1 MERIISEQDR
11 IRRAEEIAG
20 RRKGTISARNINVTN
35 SKKKMPMLT
44 KVFIQTVVSMC
55 IFGMAYFLVQNQNPI
70 IDNIIPVLAKDINI
84 EQIYSELNN
93 NFKSVSD
100 WYNSFIDN
108 TDDNMQV
115 EDENT
120 NNQNSNTSNEE
131 SNENSIE
138 GNEAIEE
145 TSNETVGVGGS
156 DENITLS
163 QDEQDIAYIKQN
175 ASIIVPLHGTVTSGY
190 GPRTPT
196 DIISANHAGV
206 DIGANEG
213 TEIIAAMEGTVELV
227 SSYGDYGNH
236 VKITNGKISTLYAH
250 CSVICVNQG
259 DYVAQGQKI
268 AEVGNTGRTTGP
280 HLHFE
285 ISRQGRT
292 VNPESIIEI

>member
-35 SKKKMPMLT
+35 TKKKMSILT

-55 IFGMAYFLVQNQNPI
+55 IFGLAYFLVQNKNSI
-70 IDNIIPVLAKDINI
+70 IDNIRPVLGADIKI
-84 EQIYSELNN
+84 EQLYSELNN
-93 NFKSVSD
+93 NLKSVTD
-100 WYNSFIDN
+100 WYNGFINN
-108 TDDNMQV
+108 TDKNLQGV
-115 EDENT
+115 DET
-120 NNQNSNTSNEE
+120 INNESINASNET
-131 SNENSIE
+131 NTENSIVE
-138 GNEAIEE
+138 NEVIEE
-145 TSNETVGVGGS
+145 NTNETVGVGGS

-163 QDEQDIAYIKQN
+163 QDEQDIAYIKEN
-175 ASIIVPLHGTVTSGY
+175 ASIIVPLKGTVTSGY

-236 VKITNGKISTLYAH
+236 VKITNGEVSTLYAH

-259 DYVAQGQKI
+259 DYVTQGQKI

-285 ISRQGRT
+285 ISREGRT

>member
-35 SKKKMPMLT
+35 TKKKMSILT

-55 IFGMAYFLVQNQNPI
+55 IFGMAYFLVQNKNPI
-70 IDNIIPVLAKDINI
+70 IDNIRPVLAKDINI

-93 NFKSVSD
+93 NLKSVTD
-100 WYNSFIDN
+100 WYKGFINN
-108 TDDNMQV
+108 TDKNLQGV
-115 EDENT
+115 DET
-120 NNQNSNTSNEE
+120 INNESINISNET
-131 SNENSIE
+131 NTENSIVE
-138 GNEAIEE
+138 NAVIEE
-145 TSNETVGVGGS
+145 NTNETVGVGGS
-156 DENITLS
+156 DENITIS

-175 ASIIVPLHGTVTSGY
+175 ASIIVPLHGTVTSSY
-190 GPRTPT
+190 GPRAPT

-236 VKITNGKISTLYAH
+236 VKITNGEISTLYAH

-259 DYVAQGQKI
+259 DYVTQGQKI
-268 AEVGNTGRTTGP
+268 AKVGNTGRTTGP

-285 ISRQGRT
+285 ISREGRT

>member
-35 SKKKMPMLT
+35 TKKKMPILT
-44 KVFIQTVVSMC
+44 KVFLQTVVSMC
-55 IFGMAYFLVQNQNPI
+55 IFGLAYFLAQNKNPI
-70 IDNIIPVLAKDINI
+70 LDNIRPVLATDINI

-93 NFKSVSD
+93 NFKSVTD
-100 WYNSFIDN
+100 WYNGFIN
-108 TDDNMQV
+108 SAEETMQG

-120 NNQNSNTSNEE
+120 SNTSNEI
-131 SNENSIE
+131 NTENSIVE
-138 GNEAIEE
+138 NEVVGEN
-145 TSNETVGVGGS
+145 SNETIGVGGS
-156 DENITLS
+156 DENIILS
-163 QDEQDIAYIKQN
+163 QDEQDIAYIKEN
-175 ASIIVPLHGTVTSGY
+175 VSIIVPVQGTVTSGY

-236 VKITNGKISTLYAH
+236 VKITNGEVSTLYAH
-250 CSVICVNQG
+250 CSVINVNQG
-259 DYVAQGQKI
+259 DYVTQGQKI

-285 ISRQGRT
+285 ISREGRT

>member
-55 IFGMAYFLVQNQNPI
+55 IFGLAYFLVQNKNPI
-70 IDNIIPVLAKDINI
+70 IDNIRPVLAKDINI
-84 EQIYSELNN
+84 EQIYSELNK

-100 WYNSFIDN
+100 WYNGFIDKE
-108 TDDNMQV
+108 NMQK
-115 EDENT
+115 
-120 NNQNSNTSNEE
+120 NNEAINNESSNTSNET
-131 SNENSIE
+131 NTENSIVE
-138 GNEAIEE
+138 NEVIEE

-236 VKITNGKISTLYAH
+236 VKITNGEISTLYAH